1 MVQDLGRS
9 LSYASEIKVENKDRP
24 LGWSLSG
31 VNRTNLHEKSS
42 TPLREVELFVKVTA
56 WLLVL
61 HEFVD
66 IILMD
71 HHFLVRVLTGFGVLN
86 GLNNFDVVTTGSG
99 VGSTLA
105 YP

>member
-1 MVQDLGRS
+1 
-9 LSYASEIKVENKDRP
+9 
-24 LGWSLSG
+24 
-31 VNRTNLHEKSS
+31 
-42 TPLREVELFVKVTA
+42 VKVTA